1 MSDEALK
8 FLLNSLF
15 VILGLLAVY
24 FLVVRFNPN
33 LRRGNRREI
42 EVLDRYPIDR
52 ESSLILFKVRGTTF
66 LCCHSR
72 GDVKVLREWK
82 DGENSKISSDSSSS
96 SG

>member
-8 FLLNSLF
+8 FLFNSLF

-24 FLVVRFNPN
+24 FFVVKFNPN
-33 LRRGNRREI
+33 LRRGGRREI

-72 GDVKVLREWK
+72 GEVKVLREWK
-82 DGENSKISSDSSSS
+82 DEESSETSSDSSSS
-96 SG
+96 D